1 MARKKPKWDPE
12 YYPWDRQPD
21 ESKPAHEAFKA
32 YLATEEMFNGKRSI
46 SALARNISKSRHLMV
61 DWSARHNWQE
71 RAAAYDKYM
80 DDRDREAMIKER
92 KKAIRRHAALGR
104 NMQKLGNEAAK
115 LQEGKLD
122 EMTVRDLINLL
133 VQGVTI
139 ERNAMNDGLT
149 DSDRSTDNRG
159 TETRSI
165 IISFAGREDPDEE
178 KAVQDD
184 DGERDT
190 V

>member
-1 MARKKPKWDPE
+1 MARKKAKWDPE

-32 YLATEEMFNGKRSI
+32 YLLIEETYKGKRSI
-46 SALARNISKSRHLMV
+46 KALQRNISKSARVLF
-61 DWSARHNWQE
+61 DWSSRHNWQE

-80 DDRDREAMIKER
+80 ADKDREAMIKGR
-92 KKAIRRHAALGR
+92 QAAIRRHAALGR
-104 NMQKLGNEAAK
+104 GMQKLGSDAAK
-115 LQEGKLD
+115 LHEKKLD
-122 EMTVRDLINLL
+122 EITVRDLINLL

-139 ERNAMNDGLT
+139 ERNAMNDGL
-149 DSDRSTDNRG
+149 SEVAHGGESKPQEPRR
-159 TETRSI
+159 I
-165 IISFAGREDPDEE
+165 IISFAGRDDGEAE
-178 KAVQDD
+178 AVQDD